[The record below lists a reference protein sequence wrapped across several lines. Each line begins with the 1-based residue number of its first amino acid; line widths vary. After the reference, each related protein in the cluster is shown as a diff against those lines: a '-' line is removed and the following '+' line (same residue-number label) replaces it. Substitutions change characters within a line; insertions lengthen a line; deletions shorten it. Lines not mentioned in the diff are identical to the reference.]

1 MPSWTSSSCTV
12 GTYWRQIGSSGAWI
26 RSTIAGE
33 IRNSKFAAAW
43 CSLGIS
49 GKWSGPNRAASCS
62 SDVRLRLRSS
72 SCQVSIRQILE
83 IDHQVVTG
91 RVVAREGGGP
101 GVAAAFVKAARRLVG
116 RARGRFDDDEAAA
129 IGDQLRLHR
138 PQKLPADAVAPPLR
152 IHGHPIQILRP
163 ARSRRPPPTSPTPQR
178 RVVVR
183 TEEAV
188 VLVPCQRL
196 VEQLERGRDLLPA
209 Q

>member
-1 MPSWTSSSCTV
+1 MLGTGECSSSASESTMPSCTSSSCTV

-33 IRNSKFAAAW
+33 IRNSKFSAAC
-43 CSLGIS
+43 CSFAIS
-49 GKWSGPNRAASCS
+49 GKCSGPNRAASCS

-116 RARGRFDDDEAAA
+116 RAPGRFDHDEAAA
-129 IGDQLRLHR
+129 LGQPPRL
-138 PQKLPADAVAPPLR
+138 PPPPKLP
-152 IHGHPIQILRP
+152 
-163 ARSRRPPPTSPTPQR
+163 SPPPT
-178 RVVVR
+178 
-183 TEEAV
+183 
-188 VLVPCQRL
+188 
-196 VEQLERGRDLLPA
+196 LPPPPPPPPLHHA
-209 Q
+209 